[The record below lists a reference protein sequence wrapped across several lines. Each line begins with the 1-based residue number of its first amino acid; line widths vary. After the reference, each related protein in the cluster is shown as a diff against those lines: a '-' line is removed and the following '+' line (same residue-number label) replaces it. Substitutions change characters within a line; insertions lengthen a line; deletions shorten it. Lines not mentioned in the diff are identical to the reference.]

1 MLWRCS
7 EDAPRFFFF
16 FLLSGQLWSKPTVR
30 LSLSFISL
38 CRRLSFLHLCSSS
51 YPCLLFHLS
60 IRCLFHRSL
69 SILSASPFV
78 FFFFFPFLFFPFRFV
93 VNAMGKCKFL
103 PWLPFH
109 LPTCSTL
116 CSGILHSLKI
126 LSHNPTPSSPLV
138 AFIKLINHWLNWLMN
153 SLMLQDTLGWFEISL
168 GCR

>member
-7 EDAPRFFFF
+7 EILFFFIFIVWSAVEQTNCASLSLFYLFVPSFIIPPLVF
-16 FLLSGQLWSKPTVR
+16 FLLSVPP
-30 LSLSFISL
+30 LSPVHSL
-38 CRRLSFLHLCSSS
+38 PFSSFL
-51 YPCLLFHLS
+51 
-60 IRCLFHRSL
+60 INSL
-69 SILSASPFV
+69 GFSFR
-78 FFFFFPFLFFPFRFV
+78 FFFFPFPFFPFRFV

-138 AFIKLINHWLNWLMN
+138 AFIKLINNWFDWLMN
-153 SLMLQDTLGWFEISL
+153 SLMLQDTLGWFGISL